1 MNRLVLI
8 DGNAI
13 LHRAYHAIPPMRA
26 PDGTPVNAVYGF
38 ASMLVKLLHDLRPS
52 HIAVAFDRPAPTFR
66 KQLYGEYQGTRP
78 EMEADLS
85 IQISIVHDMA
95 KAFSVSVYE
104 LDGYEADDILG
115 TISTQAATHGIEQV
129 VIVTGDRDIL
139 QLVDDERILVFMPV
153 KGLSEAKLYDSK
165 AVVERLGVTPKQLI
179 DYKALAG
186 DASDNYP
193 GVPGVGPKTAVD
205 LVHKYE
211 TVEGIYAA
219 LMSGNTD
226 LKESIKTKLT
236 QGKESAFLSKTLAT
250 IKKDVPI
257 DIDWHRLV
265 FTTLAT
271 PDGVDML
278 SKLQFHS
285 LLKRVQL
292 SYAND
297 VPKAAGEKKRN
308 QKKESDD
315 SGNTQLSLV

>member
-38 ASMLVKLLHDLRPS
+38 ASMLVKLLHDLKPS

-66 KQLYGEYQGTRP
+66 KQLYTEYQGTRP

-85 IQISIVHDMA
+85 IQISIVHDLA
-95 KAFSVSVYE
+95 KAFAVSVYE
-104 LDGYEADDILG
+104 QDGYEADDIMG
-115 TISTQAATHGIEQV
+115 TISTQAAEHGIEQV

-153 KGLSEAKLYDSK
+153 KGLSEAKLYDEK
-165 AVVERLGVTPKQLI
+165 AVHERLGVYPKQI
-179 DYKALAG
+179 IEYKALAG

-193 GVPGVGPKTAVD
+193 GVPGIGPKTAID
-205 LVHKYE
+205 LVHKYK
-211 TVEGIYAA
+211 TIEGIYTA
-219 LMSGNTD
+219 LSSGSAD
-226 LKESIKTKLT
+226 VKESVRVKLE
-236 QGKESAFLSKTLAT
+236 QGKDSAFLSKTLAT
-250 IKKDVPI
+250 IELNVPI
-257 DIDWHRLV
+257 DIDWQSLA

-271 PDGVDML
+271 PTGIDML

-292 SYAND
+292 SYANG
-297 VPKAAGEKKRN
+297 VTQKVVEKKKAD
-308 QKKESDD
+308 KKKADD
-315 SGNTQLSLV
+315 SRNTQLSLV